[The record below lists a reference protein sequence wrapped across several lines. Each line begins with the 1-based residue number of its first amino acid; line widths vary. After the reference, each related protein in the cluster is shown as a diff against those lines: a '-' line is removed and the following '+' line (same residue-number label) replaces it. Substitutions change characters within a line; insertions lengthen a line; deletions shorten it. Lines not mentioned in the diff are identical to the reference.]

1 MQIELPSIMPLDC
14 MVSQNFYSKLILKC
28 VWPLCAY
35 IALVALSKVFR
46 KLGKDGKA
54 DSCIDFTF
62 FLMASRA
69 MSTLWPCALSSSA
82 VACPS

>member
-1 MQIELPSIMPLDC
+1 MPLDC
-14 MVSQNFYSKLILKC
+14 MFSQNFYSKLILKC

-69 MSTLWPCALSSSA
+69 MSTLWPCALSFSV